1 MADICVNKRVICVAF
16 RERVAIFDALSLRDK
31 VITTSTRRGSALDF
45 CAAFI
50 FSFYLIPPG
59 DNQQLLPKPWSAQQP
74 TGSARPMAR
83 LLGQV
88 IMMTTMTTTMMVMV
102 MVMMT
107 PIDNHFD
114 QGPLPGPPVC
124 RRDGGRSRPVRHC
137 LGDHRRQQVGQWGH
151 QDLQVTIFLP
161 NMFLV
166 TNICR

>member
-31 VITTSTRRGSALDF
+31 VIPTSSRRGFALDF
-45 CAAFI
+45 CAGYL
-50 FSFYLIPPG
+50 FSFHLIPPG
-59 DNQQLLPKPWSAQQP
+59 DNQQLLPKPRSAQQP

-88 IMMTTMTTTMMVMV
+88 IMMMTMVMTIMV

-107 PIDNHFD
+107 PINNHLD

-124 RRDGGRSRPVRHC
+124 RRDGRRSRPVRHC
-137 LGDHRRQQVGQWGH
+137 LGDHRR
-151 QDLQVTIFLP
+151 
-161 NMFLV
+161 
-166 TNICR
+166 

>member
-31 VITTSTRRGSALDF
+31 VIPTSSRRGFALDFCAGYLFSFHLIPPGDTKRESTLDF

-59 DNQQLLPKPWSAQQP
+59 DNQQLLPKSGSAQQP

-88 IMMTTMTTTMMVMV
+88 IMMTTMVTTMV

-107 PIDNHFD
+107 PIDNHLD

-124 RRDGGRSRPVRHC
+124 RRDGR
-137 LGDHRRQQVGQWGH
+137 
-151 QDLQVTIFLP
+151 
-161 NMFLV
+161 
-166 TNICR
+166 